1 MAVIADS
8 NVTSLD
14 LAELAIDVHNGL
26 HAIVVKEGGGLHR
39 VWLMCVDVAENA
51 VDHPSHFGLGFCLLL
66 AIYHAAA
73 LAIQLAEGGPGAGF
87 PFYHLD
93 QPVG

>member
-14 LAELAIDVHNGL
+14 LTELAKDVHNGL

-51 VDHPSHFGLGFCLLL
+51 VDHPSHLALAFCLLL
-66 AIYHAAA
+66 AVYHAAA
-73 LAIQLAEGGPGAGF
+73 LAIQLAEGGPGAGL
-87 PFYHLD
+87 PIYNLY

>member
-14 LAELAIDVHNGL
+14 LAELAIDFHNGL
-26 HAIVVKEGGGLHR
+26 HAIAVKEGGGLHR
-39 VWLMCVDVAENA
+39 VWIMGVGVAEYT
-51 VDHPSHFGLGFCLLL
+51 VDHPSHLALAFCLLL

-73 LAIQLAEGGPGAGF
+73 LAI
-87 PFYHLD
+87 
-93 QPVG
+93 